1 MTRSHGEELTPYDPE
16 IERTFHR
23 RKNNIER
30 GENSGETD
38 PEEQLVI
45 VEPTMEAIGAAERP
59 MMEYSFPPAD
69 GTTSSI
75 VKPAVEAN
83 NFEIKPAIIQIIR
96 SSVQFSGLPDE
107 DPNKHLVNFLE
118 ICDTFRFNGVSS
130 DAIRLRIFP
139 FSLCDTAKD
148 WLQSLPA
155 GSITTWA
162 ALTQKFLA
170 KYFPPAKTAK
180 MLNEITSFVQLDRES
195 LYEAWE
201 RFKSMLRKCPH
212 HELPV
217 WRQVQTFY
225 NGVTLANRATIDA
238 AAGGT
243 IMKKL
248 PSEAFN
254 IIDEIA
260 TNLYSYGQERVER
273 RTAGIHSI
281 DAISALSA
289 QITALTHRMDNLGAA
304 ILNGA
309 PVGPCGACGQI
320 GHSSQDCQ
328 VGNPSIVHE
337 DANFVSN
344 GGRSNFNPYSN
355 TYNPGWRSHPNFS
368 WSNNQQQGPARP
380 LPPRQPPPQEPKSN
394 LEEMFSKFITATDT
408 RFQNQDASI
417 RNIEMQL
424 GQLVSMVSGRREGQ
438 LPSDTEKNP
447 KEQVN
452 AVTLKNGKTLGE
464 EPPRK
469 QMEETPDQEKEE
481 LKEETKGS
489 PLKLNVDTIPPYIPY
504 PKRVLKA
511 NLDKQFGKFLEIF
524 KKIHVN
530 IPLIDALSQMPS
542 YAKFLKEVISNKRKW
557 ENGETVKLNEECSA
571 ILQNKLPPKLK
582 DPGSFSIPCTIGDM
596 NFEKALCDLGAS
608 INLMPYSIFAKLGM
622 HELTP
627 TIVTLQLADRSIKY
641 PRGIIEDVL
650 VKVGKFVIPVDF
662 VVLDMEEDAN
672 TPLILGR
679 PFLATGK
686 ALIDVQKGQL
696 TLRINDEE
704 VIFNVFK
711 AIKHPRVADHE
722 AFSIDC
728 IEMLQRDC
736 VNLSN
741 DLDPITDCIV
751 NSDRFE
757 SQGRTEESRHAICHL
772 DAGRGEISSRPRRYL
787 PLGGP
792 PTSELKPSIEKPPIL
807 ELKPLPSHLKYIFLG
822 EDETLPVIISS
833 DLTGLQ
839 EEKLKRVLRENIK
852 AIGWSIADIRGISPV
867 TCTHKILMEEG
878 HKPKATTKTVE
889 PNMQEVVK
897 KEILK
902 WLRRALNDATRKDH
916 FPLPFID
923 QMVEKL
929 AGHAYYCFLDGYS
942 GYHQVAIAPEDQEKT
957 TFTCPYGTFAFR
969 RMPFGLCNAP
979 ATFQRCMISVFGDFI
994 DHFME
999 VFMDDFSVYASSFNA
1014 CLVNLGKVLQRCE
1027 ETNLVLNW
1035 EKCHFMVKE
1044 GIVLGHKVS
1053 YRGIEVD
1060 KAKVDLIAKLPPP
1073 QSVKEEKLT
1082 TAPIVSAPAWD
1093 LPFEIMCD
1101 ASNDTLGAVLG
1112 QRVEKRFHTIYYASR
1127 TMNDAQRNYATTEKE
1142 LLAVIFA
1149 IEKFRPYLLLSKV
1162 IVFTDHSALRYLMSK
1177 SDAKPRL
1184 LRWILL
1190 LQEFDLEIK
1199 DRRGCENT
1207 VADHLSRLNPT
1218 YVENM
1223 HNSPLQDEFPDE
1235 QLFAITQIEEP
1246 WFADFANFLAGKVI
1260 PPHLS
1265 YQQKK
1270 KFFSDIKYYLWDEPY
1285 LYKRCGDGMVRRCV
1299 PEEEMQSILGFCHD
1313 REVGGHH
1320 GGAKTAAK
1328 VLQCGF
1334 YWPSLFKDAHKYVSS
1349 CDQCQRT
1356 GNISHRNEM
1365 PLSNVLVCEIFDV
1378 WGIDFMGPF
1387 PKSYNNAY
1395 ILVAVDYVSKWVE
1408 AIGTPTNDGR
1418 VVLKFIK
1425 KFIFTRYGTPRAI
1438 ISDGGKHFCNKQ
1450 FEALLKKFG
1459 VTQNSHPLSP
1469 PN

>member
-59 MMEYSFPPAD
+59 MM
-69 GTTSSI
+69 
-75 VKPAVEAN
+75 
-83 NFEIKPAIIQIIR
+83 
-96 SSVQFSGLPDE
+96 
-107 DPNKHLVNFLE
+107 
-118 ICDTFRFNGVSS
+118 
-130 DAIRLRIFP
+130 
-139 FSLCDTAKD
+139 
-148 WLQSLPA
+148 
-155 GSITTWA
+155 
-162 ALTQKFLA
+162 
-170 KYFPPAKTAK
+170 
-180 MLNEITSFVQLDRES
+180 LDRES

-217 WRQVQTFY
+217 WT
-225 NGVTLANRATIDA
+225 

-309 PVGPCGACGQI
+309 PVGPCGACGPTSIHTPTRTIRGGAATQI
-320 GHSSQDCQ
+320 FHG
-328 VGNPSIVHE
+328 VTT
-337 DANFVSN
+337 SN
-344 GGRSNFNPYSN
+344 KDP
-355 TYNPGWRSHPNFS
+355 
-368 WSNNQQQGPARP
+368 RP
-380 LPPRQPPPQEPKSN
+380 VPPRQPPPQEPKSN

-452 AVTLKNGKTLGE
+452 AVTL
-464 EPPRK
+464 R
-469 QMEETPDQEKEE
+469 M
-481 LKEETKGS
+481 
-489 PLKLNVDTIPPYIPY
+489 
-504 PKRVLKA
+504 
-511 NLDKQFGKFLEIF
+511 
-524 KKIHVN
+524 
-530 IPLIDALSQMPS
+530 MPS

-686 ALIDVQKGQL
+686 ALIDVQKEGL
-696 TLRINDEE
+696 CE
-704 VIFNVFK
+704 
-711 AIKHPRVADHE
+711 
-722 AFSIDC
+722 
-728 IEMLQRDC
+728 
-736 VNLSN
+736 SN
-741 DLDPITDCIV
+741 DLGLHCETLTPRLPDT
-751 NSDRFE
+751 
-757 SQGRTEESRHAICHL
+757 RHAICHL

-878 HKPKATTKTVE
+878 HKPKAQPQRRLN

-902 WLRRALNDATRKDH
+902 WLAAGIIYPISDSMWVSPVQCVPKKGGMTVVTNEQNELIPTRTVTGWRVCIDYRALNDATRKDH

-994 DHFME
+994 DHFG
-999 VFMDDFSVYASSFNA
+999 SF
-1014 CLVNLGKVLQRCE
+1014 
-1027 ETNLVLNW
+1027 
-1035 EKCHFMVKE
+1035 
-1044 GIVLGHKVS
+1044 
-1053 YRGIEVD
+1053 
-1060 KAKVDLIAKLPPP
+1060 
-1073 QSVKEEKLT
+1073 
-1082 TAPIVSAPAWD
+1082 
-1093 LPFEIMCD
+1093 
-1101 ASNDTLGAVLG
+1101 
-1112 QRVEKRFHTIYYASR
+1112 
-1127 TMNDAQRNYATTEKE
+1127 
-1142 LLAVIFA
+1142 
-1149 IEKFRPYLLLSKV
+1149 
-1162 IVFTDHSALRYLMSK
+1162 
-1177 SDAKPRL
+1177 
-1184 LRWILL
+1184 
-1190 LQEFDLEIK
+1190 
-1199 DRRGCENT
+1199 
-1207 VADHLSRLNPT
+1207 
-1218 YVENM
+1218 
-1223 HNSPLQDEFPDE
+1223 
-1235 QLFAITQIEEP
+1235 
-1246 WFADFANFLAGKVI
+1246 
-1260 PPHLS
+1260 
-1265 YQQKK
+1265 
-1270 KFFSDIKYYLWDEPY
+1270 
-1285 LYKRCGDGMVRRCV
+1285 
-1299 PEEEMQSILGFCHD
+1299 
-1313 REVGGHH
+1313 
-1320 GGAKTAAK
+1320 
-1328 VLQCGF
+1328 
-1334 YWPSLFKDAHKYVSS
+1334 
-1349 CDQCQRT
+1349 
-1356 GNISHRNEM
+1356 
-1365 PLSNVLVCEIFDV
+1365 
-1378 WGIDFMGPF
+1378 
-1387 PKSYNNAY
+1387 
-1395 ILVAVDYVSKWVE
+1395 
-1408 AIGTPTNDGR
+1408 
-1418 VVLKFIK
+1418 
-1425 KFIFTRYGTPRAI
+1425 YG
-1438 ISDGGKHFCNKQ
+1438 
-1450 FEALLKKFG
+1450 
-1459 VTQNSHPLSP
+1459 
-1469 PN
+1469 

>member
-380 LPPRQPPPQEPKSN
+380 VPPRQPPPQEPKSN

-481 LKEETKGS
+481 LKEETKRES
-489 PLKLNVDTIPPYIPY
+489 
-504 PKRVLKA
+504 
-511 NLDKQFGKFLEIF
+511 
-524 KKIHVN
+524 
-530 IPLIDALSQMPS
+530 SQ
-542 YAKFLKEVISNKRKW
+542 
-557 ENGETVKLNEECSA
+557 T
-571 ILQNKLPPKLK
+571 
-582 DPGSFSIPCTIGDM
+582 
-596 NFEKALCDLGAS
+596 
-608 INLMPYSIFAKLGM
+608 
-622 HELTP
+622 
-627 TIVTLQLADRSIKY
+627 
-641 PRGIIEDVL
+641 
-650 VKVGKFVIPVDF
+650 
-662 VVLDMEEDAN
+662 
-672 TPLILGR
+672 
-679 PFLATGK
+679 
-686 ALIDVQKGQL
+686 
-696 TLRINDEE
+696 
-704 VIFNVFK
+704 
-711 AIKHPRVADHE
+711 
-722 AFSIDC
+722 
-728 IEMLQRDC
+728 
-736 VNLSN
+736 
-741 DLDPITDCIV
+741 
-751 NSDRFE
+751 
-757 SQGRTEESRHAICHL
+757 
-772 DAGRGEISSRPRRYL
+772 
-787 PLGGP
+787 
-792 PTSELKPSIEKPPIL
+792 
-807 ELKPLPSHLKYIFLG
+807 
-822 EDETLPVIISS
+822 
-833 DLTGLQ
+833 
-839 EEKLKRVLRENIK
+839 
-852 AIGWSIADIRGISPV
+852 
-867 TCTHKILMEEG
+867 
-878 HKPKATTKTVE
+878 
-889 PNMQEVVK
+889 
-897 KEILK
+897 
-902 WLRRALNDATRKDH
+902 
-916 FPLPFID
+916 
-923 QMVEKL
+923 
-929 AGHAYYCFLDGYS
+929 
-942 GYHQVAIAPEDQEKT
+942 
-957 TFTCPYGTFAFR
+957 
-969 RMPFGLCNAP
+969 
-979 ATFQRCMISVFGDFI
+979 
-994 DHFME
+994 
-999 VFMDDFSVYASSFNA
+999 
-1014 CLVNLGKVLQRCE
+1014 
-1027 ETNLVLNW
+1027 
-1035 EKCHFMVKE
+1035 
-1044 GIVLGHKVS
+1044 
-1053 YRGIEVD
+1053 
-1060 KAKVDLIAKLPPP
+1060 
-1073 QSVKEEKLT
+1073 
-1082 TAPIVSAPAWD
+1082 
-1093 LPFEIMCD
+1093 
-1101 ASNDTLGAVLG
+1101 
-1112 QRVEKRFHTIYYASR
+1112 
-1127 TMNDAQRNYATTEKE
+1127 
-1142 LLAVIFA
+1142 
-1149 IEKFRPYLLLSKV
+1149 
-1162 IVFTDHSALRYLMSK
+1162 
-1177 SDAKPRL
+1177 
-1184 LRWILL
+1184 
-1190 LQEFDLEIK
+1190 
-1199 DRRGCENT
+1199 
-1207 VADHLSRLNPT
+1207 
-1218 YVENM
+1218 
-1223 HNSPLQDEFPDE
+1223 
-1235 QLFAITQIEEP
+1235 
-1246 WFADFANFLAGKVI
+1246 
-1260 PPHLS
+1260 
-1265 YQQKK
+1265 
-1270 KFFSDIKYYLWDEPY
+1270 
-1285 LYKRCGDGMVRRCV
+1285 
-1299 PEEEMQSILGFCHD
+1299 
-1313 REVGGHH
+1313 
-1320 GGAKTAAK
+1320 
-1328 VLQCGF
+1328 
-1334 YWPSLFKDAHKYVSS
+1334 
-1349 CDQCQRT
+1349 
-1356 GNISHRNEM
+1356 
-1365 PLSNVLVCEIFDV
+1365 
-1378 WGIDFMGPF
+1378 
-1387 PKSYNNAY
+1387 
-1395 ILVAVDYVSKWVE
+1395 
-1408 AIGTPTNDGR
+1408 
-1418 VVLKFIK
+1418 
-1425 KFIFTRYGTPRAI
+1425 
-1438 ISDGGKHFCNKQ
+1438 
-1450 FEALLKKFG
+1450 
-1459 VTQNSHPLSP
+1459 
-1469 PN
+1469 